1 MRDHRLPQSPASS
14 RVLTRRSFV
23 AALGL
28 GLGGSLLS
36 GCGGGEKDV
45 AATAPGEKGVVYDR
59 QDPSAAAGGATGSA
73 AQPGTAA
80 SELTLYAVGDVL
92 LHQNVYGSG
101 MFEDGS
107 RNYDHLFAHVKAD
120 IEAADI
126 AVVEQETILG
136 GEAFEFQ
143 GFPTFNGPQEVIDA
157 EVAAGFDVAIHANNH
172 AMDQG
177 LAGIEAELSYW
188 REHYP
193 QVTVTGIYDNEAD
206 YERVGIVEK
215 NGRRVAILSYTA
227 TTNGIALP
235 DGAPWAV
242 RMLSESRIEQDM
254 ALAREAGAD
263 VIVAFPHCGT
273 EYAEEA
279 DSVQRYWAGLLAD
292 QGADAVICDHPHV
305 IQPFEWL
312 DASDGRRVP
321 CFWSTGNFVSGQL
334 RKDTM
339 VEGMAKL
346 SFAFGDGSA
355 QVKACSME
363 ILVDHK
369 AEGTNFSVYP
379 LRDYTEE
386 LASQNLIR
394 YCEGCSDFSRQ
405 WCVDFAAGRMGSGF
419 NAETCEFVADCG

>member
-1 MRDHRLPQSPASS
+1 MRNLS
-14 RVLTRRSFV
+14 RRSFLT
-23 AALGL
+23 ALGL
-28 GLGGSLLS
+28 AGSGFLA
-36 GCGGGEKDV
+36 GCAGSQG
-45 AATAPGEKGVVYDR
+45 ASSSSAPAKETVYDR
-59 QDPSAAAGGATGSA
+59 QDPSSASGSGTLASQSGA
-73 AQPGTAA
+73 AA
-80 SELTLYAVGDVL
+80 SELNVIAVGDVL

-120 IEAADI
+120 VEAADL

-157 EVAAGFDVAIHANNH
+157 EVACGFDVAIHANNH

-177 LAGIEAELSYW
+177 LAGIESELSYW
-188 REHYP
+188 RAHYP
-193 QVTVTGIYDNEAD
+193 QILVTGIYDNEAD
-206 YERVGIVEK
+206 YERVSIAEK

-235 DGAPWAV
+235 DNAPWAV
-242 RMLSESRIEQDM
+242 RMLSESRIEQDV
-254 ALAREAGAD
+254 ALAREAGVD
-263 VIVAFPHCGT
+263 LIMAFPHCGT

-292 QGADAVICDHPHV
+292 QGVDAVICDHPHV

-312 DASDGRRVP
+312 DGADGHRVP

-346 SFAFGDGSA
+346 TFSFDGNGA
-355 QVKACSME
+355 TLKKCGME
-363 ILVDHK
+363 IMVDHK
-369 AEGTNFSVYP
+369 AEGTAFSVYP

-394 YCEGCSDFSRQ
+394 YCDGCSDFSRQ
-405 WCVDFAAGRMGSGF
+405 WCVDFAASRMGSGF
-419 NAETCEFVADCG
+419 DATTCEFTADCG

>member
-1 MRDHRLPQSPASS
+1 MRDHQLPQRPAPS
-14 RVLTRRSFV
+14 RALTRRSFV

-28 GLGGSLLS
+28 GLGSSLLA
-36 GCGGGEKDV
+36 GCGAGEKD
-45 AATAPGEKGVVYDR
+45 AAAAAPEDKAVVYDR
-59 QDPSAAAGGATGSA
+59 QDPSAAAGGATATTTQTGS
-73 AQPGTAA
+73 AA

-120 IEAADI
+120 IEPADI
-126 AVVEQETILG
+126 AVVEQETILA
-136 GEAFEFQ
+136 GESFGFQ

-177 LAGIEAELSYW
+177 LAGIQSELAYW

-193 QVTVTGIYDNEAD
+193 QITVTGIYDNEAD
-206 YERVGIVEK
+206 YERVSIVEK

-242 RMLSESRIEQDM
+242 RMLSESRIEQDV

-273 EYAEEA
+273 EYAEAA

-334 RKDTM
+334 LKETM

-346 SFAFGDGSA
+346 TFAFGDDGA
-355 QVKACSME
+355 QVKACGME

-394 YCEGCSDFSRQ
+394 YCDGCSDFSRQ